1 MFLDVAAMEYIYN
14 IHTGFLASGETQKL
28 TVPYLCSFERAIDH
42 ETIGFIIRVHY
53 MMSNWGDPLGPHCPG
68 KQRPVDTLVI
78 DAVTGTPKC
87 LVEPIQTR

>member
-1 MFLDVAAMEYIYN
+1 MFLDVAAMEIIYN
-14 IHTGFLASGETQKL
+14 IHTGFLARG
-28 TVPYLCSFERAIDH
+28 CSFERAIDH

-53 MMSNWGDPLGPHCPG
+53 MMSNWGDPLGPHYPW